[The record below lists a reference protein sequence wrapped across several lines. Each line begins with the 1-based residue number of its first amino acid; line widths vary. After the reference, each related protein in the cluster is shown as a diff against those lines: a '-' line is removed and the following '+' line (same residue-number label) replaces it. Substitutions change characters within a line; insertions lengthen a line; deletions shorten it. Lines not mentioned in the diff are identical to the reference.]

1 MDNCKLTG
9 GLFLDLR
16 KAFDTVNHDIM
27 LKKFARFNPSR
38 KMTQWL
44 LSYLSC
50 RKQAVD
56 YNGIMSHA
64 ATIYSGVPQGSIL
77 GPLLFLIYVN
87 DLPANLSS
95 EVVMFADDT
104 TVLSHGTSHRSVSTD
119 MQSNLDK
126 IYDYAVNNRLIPHPK
141 KTKAII
147 FSKRSQASQFE
158 ERETLTLAQNNIEYA
173 HSYKCLGF
181 VLDDHLS
188 YDLHIKDLS
197 KKLNYGISI
206 LRRIKPYVPTDS
218 VKIIANS
225 LVMCHL
231 EYCAPLLHNLSKGQM
246 DLLLKLQK
254 RCARTVLSCSK
265 QTHSK
270 PLFISLNWLPFHQ
283 IIELQTA
290 VLK

>member
-1 MDNCKLTG
+1 MAVVLS
-9 GLFLDLR
+9 L
-16 KAFDTVNHDIM
+16 M
-27 LKKFARFNPSR
+27 LKA
-38 KMTQWL
+38 
-44 LSYLSC
+44 
-50 RKQAVD
+50 AVD

-87 DLPANLSS
+87 DFPANLSS

-126 IYDYAVNNRLIPHPK
+126 IYDYAVNNRLVPHPK

-197 KKLNYGISI
+197 KRL
-206 LRRIKPYVPTDS
+206 
-218 VKIIANS
+218 KIGNF
-225 LVMCHL
+225 
-231 EYCAPLLHNLSKGQM
+231 N
-246 DLLLKLQK
+246 
-254 RCARTVLSCSK
+254 TVTHKTICS
-265 QTHSK
+265 
-270 PLFISLNWLPFHQ
+270 N
-283 IIELQTA
+283 
-290 VLK
+290 